1 MLGACH
7 PGGREKILG
16 YKQLHFYFGFQ
27 ILWGIAVF
35 DCEKVKFDAE
45 KGCEFADCVI
55 PIRSSLRYRTAV
67 NVSRLS
73 IVSCLQGELCR
84 YYRRVCRAI

>member
-1 MLGACH
+1 M
-7 PGGREKILG
+7 G

-67 NVSRLS
+67 NIVDSIVFAGRILS
-73 IVSCLQGELCR
+73 IFLPCLQGELCR
-84 YYRRVCRAI
+84 YFRRVCRAS